1 LVITL
6 LPNNLSKVKLLFFI
20 SVDVVKSTENSIM
33 KELEKIKKLLVLQL
47 SQSNVSIPHVA
58 KAAEMSPNE
67 IYKFIPKKRS
77 TKTKKAKKS

>member
-1 LVITL
+1 LESSRIITKRD
-6 LPNNLSKVKLLFFI
+6 SVKLNYFFNI
-20 SVDVVKSTENSIM
+20 KLILVKSSETSIM

-47 SQSNVSIPHVA
+47 SESDVPISYVA

-77 TKTKKAKKS
+77 KKTKKLK